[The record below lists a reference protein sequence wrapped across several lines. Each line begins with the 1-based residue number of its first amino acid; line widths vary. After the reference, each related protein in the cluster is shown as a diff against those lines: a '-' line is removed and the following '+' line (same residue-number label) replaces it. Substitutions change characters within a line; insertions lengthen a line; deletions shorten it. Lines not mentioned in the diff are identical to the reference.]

1 MIRCGRLILE
11 AAHGCDARSGVV
23 RGRAAKKGGADFFS
37 ALVDQRTS
45 CLRRLGGGRSG
56 QVRFG
61 RFLHNPAVT
70 AAEMIATAADHTAR
84 AAEGRHVL
92 AIQDTTELNFAK
104 HSGSKRGFG
113 RAGNGVDIGLFLHP
127 VVVVAAD
134 SGGILG
140 LAEAITLNRTRPV
153 TKHRR
158 KRPVER
164 KESQRWL
171 DGLDAASR
179 VLRSAQLVTMI
190 ADRECDFYAEL
201 IAPRPANVH
210 LLIRSGQDRGLL
222 GGGLLFAAADA
233 FPVAGHRTLD
243 VPARPGG
250 RPARKARLAIGFGSV
265 SIARPQHAVPKDW
278 PKSAELQLVIA
289 REIDPPEG
297 EKPIIWRLLTTHA
310 VENLTDA
317 ERIIAFYRRR
327 WIIEQVFRTLKT
339 QGFDIEESQVL
350 DADTMIKLAT
360 ATLIAAVRVMQLVMA
375 RDGSTG
381 QQLSDAL
388 DPSDEP
394 LVEALVRK
402 LEGATAKQKNPH
414 PKRSLARFAWV
425 VGRLGGWDGYVGHG
439 YKPAGP
445 KTMAYGLQR
454 FDAMRHG
461 WKLRQQL
468 PDHA

>member
-1 MIRCGRLILE
+1 
-11 AAHGCDARSGVV
+11 
-23 RGRAAKKGGADFFS
+23 
-37 ALVDQRTS
+37 
-45 CLRRLGGGRSG
+45 
-56 QVRFG
+56 
-61 RFLHNPAVT
+61 
-70 AAEMIATAADHTAR
+70 MIATAAAHTAR

-92 AIQDTTELNFAK
+92 AIQDTTELNFSQ
-104 HSGSKRGFG
+104 HGGSKRGFG
-113 RAGNGVDIGLFLHP
+113 KVGNGVDIGLFLHP

-140 LAEAITLNRTRPV
+140 LAEAITLNRTRAV
-153 TKHRR
+153 TRHRR
-158 KRPVER
+158 KRAVES

-171 DGLDAASR
+171 DGLDAASQ
-179 VLRSAQLVTMI
+179 LLCSAQLVTMI

-210 LLIRSGQDRGLL
+210 LLIRSGQDRGLV

-233 FPVAGHRTLD
+233 FAIAGRRTID

-250 RPARKARLAIGFGSV
+250 RAARKAELAIGFGSV
-265 SIARPQHAVPKDW
+265 SIARPRHEVPKDW

-297 EKPIIWRLLTTHA
+297 EKPIVWRLLTTHA
-310 VENLTDA
+310 VENLADA
-317 ERIIAFYRRR
+317 ERIIDFYRRR
-327 WIIEQVFRTLKT
+327 WIIEQVFRTLKA

-350 DADTMIKLAT
+350 DIDTMIKLAT
-360 ATLIAAVRVMQLVMA
+360 AALIAAVRVMQLVMA

-381 QQLSDAL
+381 QRLSDAL

-402 LEGATAKQKNPH
+402 LEGGTAKQKNPY
-414 PKRSLARFAWV
+414 PIGSLARLAWV

-439 YKPAGP
+439 YKAAGP

-454 FDAMRHG
+454 FDGMRQG
-461 WKLRQQL
+461 WKLQQEL
-468 PDHA
+468 TNHD